1 MLSRDMVRYVRRH
14 LRKTGLERRQEI
26 LEATL
31 EIISRHGLEGA
42 TVSRIATTV
51 GLTPGA
57 LYRHFD
63 SRAALIAEANKIAN
77 ERALSWMES
86 SAEPDALRR
95 LERIADSHAA
105 WSRENFSTVVRPF
118 FLELASTPQGE
129 GPDRLTLADFRSF
142 KAAMEIAEEGKR
154 QGVLCPDVPA
164 EDVAWA
170 LHMFA
175 WAQDIALMAG
185 AEEAVTNGV
194 IRRNLQRL
202 LDSFRMDRTSQT
214 REDPAPLGGTAR
226 PAARGRCKGAMR
238 GPQ

>member
-1 MLSRDMVRYVRRH
+1 MLSRDMASYVRRH
-14 LRKTGLERRQEI
+14 LRKTGPQRRREI

-42 TVSRIATTV
+42 TVSRIAAAV
-51 GLTPGA
+51 NLTPGA

-63 SRAALIAEANKIAN
+63 SRAALIAEANQIAN
-77 ERALSWMES
+77 ERALNWMES
-86 SAEPDALRR
+86 STEPDAMRR

-105 WSRENFSTVVRPF
+105 WSRQNLSTVVRPF

-154 QGVLCPDVPA
+154 QGVLRPDVPA

-175 WAQDIALMAG
+175 WTQDIALMTG
-185 AEEAVTNGV
+185 AEEAVTSGV

-202 LDSFRMDRTSQT
+202 LDSFRADRAPQPRGEPAPPGDSQT
-214 REDPAPLGGTAR
+214 SRTRSL
-226 PAARGRCKGAMR
+226 
-238 GPQ
+238 

>member
-1 MLSRDMVRYVRRH
+1 M
-14 LRKTGLERRQEI
+14 
-26 LEATL
+26 
-31 EIISRHGLEGA
+31 
-42 TVSRIATTV
+42 SRIAAAV

-63 SRAALIAEANKIAN
+63 SRAALIAEANQIAN
-77 ERALSWMES
+77 EQALSWMES
-86 SAEPDALRR
+86 STEPDVMRR
-95 LERIADSHAA
+95 LERIADSHAS
-105 WSRENFSTVVRPF
+105 WSRQNFSTVVRPF

-129 GPDRLTLADFRSF
+129 GPERLTLADFRSF

-154 QGVLCPDVPA
+154 QGVLRPDVPA

-175 WAQDIALMAG
+175 WTQDIALMAG

-202 LDSFRMDRTSQT
+202 LDSFQVDRAPHL
-214 REDPAPLGGTAR
+214 RAEPATPSGN
-226 PAARGRCKGAMR
+226 
-238 GPQ
+238 